1 MKGGQHG
8 RVRSGRDE
16 PPATEGSSK
25 SLDPK
30 SILCTGEAVGVVL
43 GGRGWVTT

>member
-1 MKGGQHG
+1 MKGGQYG

-25 SLDPK
+25 SLDPWQLGGDGGTVTK
-30 SILCTGEAVGVVL
+30 KLDGEACFI
-43 GGRGWVTT
+43 